1 MNLQRAIEI
10 ALEAHKG
17 ALDKGG
23 NPYILHPLR
32 LMLQMDSEEE
42 MIVAILHDVVEDSEK
57 WSFDKLHKEGFSK
70 KIINSL
76 RSVTKENENEDYEK
90 FIDRSV
96 KDKIGRKVKIADIS
110 DNLDISRF
118 NSSIS
123 STLLSKGFYKDTLTW
138 YWEDSDTSIVE
149 AGSFVSLPNVL

>member
-57 WSFDKLHKEGFSK
+57 WSFDKLQAEGFSK

-76 RSVTKENENEDYEK
+76 RSITKENENEDYEK
-90 FIDRSV
+90 FIDRSIR
-96 KDKIGRKVKIADIS
+96 DKIGRKVKIADIS
-110 DNLDISRF
+110 DNLDISRLKEVTDKDILRI
-118 NSSIS
+118 N
-123 STLLSKGFYKDTLTW
+123 KYKKAL
-138 YWEDSDTSIVE
+138 
-149 AGSFVSLPNVL
+149 AKLKL

>member
-110 DNLDISRF
+110 DNLDISRLKEVTDKDILRI
-118 NSSIS
+118 N
-123 STLLSKGFYKDTLTW
+123 KYKKAL
-138 YWEDSDTSIVE
+138 
-149 AGSFVSLPNVL
+149 AKLKL

>member
-1 MNLQRAIEI
+1 MNLHRAIEI

-110 DNLDISRF
+110 DNLDISRLKEVTDKDILRI
-118 NSSIS
+118 N
-123 STLLSKGFYKDTLTW
+123 KYKKAL
-138 YWEDSDTSIVE
+138 EK
-149 AGSFVSLPNVL
+149 LKL

>member
-57 WSFDKLHKEGFSK
+57 WCFDKLQAEGFSK

-76 RSVTKENENEDYEK
+76 RSITKENENEDYEK
-90 FIDRSV
+90 FIDRSIR
-96 KDKIGRKVKIADIS
+96 DKIGRKVKIADIS
-110 DNLDISRF
+110 DNLDISRLKEVTDKDILRI
-118 NSSIS
+118 N
-123 STLLSKGFYKDTLTW
+123 KYKKAL
-138 YWEDSDTSIVE
+138 EK
-149 AGSFVSLPNVL
+149 LKQ

>member
-110 DNLDISRF
+110 DNLDVSRLKEVTDKDILRI
-118 NSSIS
+118 N
-123 STLLSKGFYKDTLTW
+123 KYKKAL
-138 YWEDSDTSIVE
+138 EK
-149 AGSFVSLPNVL
+149 LKL

>member
-1 MNLQRAIEI
+1 MNLHRAIEI
-10 ALEAHKG
+10 ALDAHKNVS
-17 ALDKGG
+17 DKGG

-57 WSFDKLHKEGFSK
+57 WSFDKLKEEGFSK

-76 RSVTKENENEDYEK
+76 RIVTKENNNEDYEK
-90 FIDRSV
+90 FIDRSI

-110 DNLDISRF
+110 DNLDISRLKEVTDKDILRI
-118 NSSIS
+118 N
-123 STLLSKGFYKDTLTW
+123 KYKKAL
-138 YWEDSDTSIVE
+138 
-149 AGSFVSLPNVL
+149 AKLKL

>member
-1 MNLQRAIEI
+1 MNLHRAIEI
-10 ALEAHKG
+10 ALDAHKNVS
-17 ALDKGG
+17 DKGG

-57 WSFDKLHKEGFSK
+57 WSFDKLKEEGFSK

-110 DNLDISRF
+110 DNLDISRLKEVTDKDILRI
-118 NSSIS
+118 N
-123 STLLSKGFYKDTLTW
+123 KYKKALKK
-138 YWEDSDTSIVE
+138 
-149 AGSFVSLPNVL
+149 LKL

>member
-110 DNLDISRF
+110 DNLDISRLKEVTDKDILRI
-118 NSSIS
+118 N
-123 STLLSKGFYKDTLTW
+123 KYKKAL
-138 YWEDSDTSIVE
+138 EK
-149 AGSFVSLPNVL
+149 LKL

>member
-1 MNLQRAIEI
+1 MVMNLQRAIEI

-17 ALDKGG
+17 VIDKGG

-76 RSVTKENENEDYEK
+76 RSITKENENEDYEK
-90 FIDRSV
+90 FIDRSTR
-96 KDKIGRKVKIADIS
+96 DKIGRKVKIADIS
-110 DNLDISRF
+110 DNLDISRLKEVTDKDILRI
-118 NSSIS
+118 N
-123 STLLSKGFYKDTLTW
+123 KYKKAL
-138 YWEDSDTSIVE
+138 EK
-149 AGSFVSLPNVL
+149 LKL

>member
-23 NPYILHPLR
+23 NLYILHPLR

-57 WSFDKLHKEGFSK
+57 WSFDKLYREGFSK

-110 DNLDISRF
+110 DNLDISRLKEVTDKDILRI
-118 NSSIS
+118 N
-123 STLLSKGFYKDTLTW
+123 KYKKALKK
-138 YWEDSDTSIVE
+138 
-149 AGSFVSLPNVL
+149 LKL

>member
-42 MIVAILHDVVEDSEK
+42 MIVAVLHDVVEDSEK

-90 FIDRSV
+90 FIDRSM
-96 KDKIGRKVKIADIS
+96 KDEIGRKVKVADIS
-110 DNLDISRF
+110 DNLDISRLKEVTDKDILRI
-118 NSSIS
+118 N
-123 STLLSKGFYKDTLTW
+123 KYKKAL
-138 YWEDSDTSIVE
+138 EK
-149 AGSFVSLPNVL
+149 LKL

>member
-1 MNLQRAIEI
+1 MNLYRAIEI
-10 ALEAHKG
+10 ALDAHMNVS
-17 ALDKGG
+17 DKGG

-57 WSFDKLHKEGFSK
+57 WSFDKLKEEGFSK

-76 RSVTKENENEDYEK
+76 RSVTKENKNEDYEK
-90 FIDRSV
+90 FIDRSI

-110 DNLDISRF
+110 DNLDISRLKEVTDKDILRI
-118 NSSIS
+118 N
-123 STLLSKGFYKDTLTW
+123 KYKKAL
-138 YWEDSDTSIVE
+138 
-149 AGSFVSLPNVL
+149 AKLKL

>member
-57 WSFDKLHKEGFSK
+57 WSFDKLQAEGFSI

-76 RSVTKENENEDYEK
+76 RSITKENENEDYEK

-110 DNLDISRF
+110 DNLDISRLKEVTDKDILRI
-118 NSSIS
+118 N
-123 STLLSKGFYKDTLTW
+123 KYKKALQK
-138 YWEDSDTSIVE
+138 
-149 AGSFVSLPNVL
+149 LKL

>member
-1 MNLQRAIEI
+1 MNLHRAIEI

-110 DNLDISRF
+110 DNLDISRLKELTDKDILRI
-118 NSSIS
+118 N
-123 STLLSKGFYKDTLTW
+123 KYKKAL
-138 YWEDSDTSIVE
+138 EK
-149 AGSFVSLPNVL
+149 LKL

>member
-57 WSFDKLHKEGFSK
+57 WCFDKLQAEGFSK

-76 RSVTKENENEDYEK
+76 RSITKENENEDYEK
-90 FIDRSV
+90 FIDRSIR
-96 KDKIGRKVKIADIS
+96 DKIGRKVKIADIS
-110 DNLDISRF
+110 DNLDISRLKEVTDKDILRI
-118 NSSIS
+118 N
-123 STLLSKGFYKDTLTW
+123 KYKKAL
-138 YWEDSDTSIVE
+138 EK
-149 AGSFVSLPNVL
+149 LKL

>member
-118 NSSIS
+118 KEVTDKDILRIN
-123 STLLSKGFYKDTLTW
+123 KYKKAL
-138 YWEDSDTSIVE
+138 EK
-149 AGSFVSLPNVL
+149 LKL

>member
-110 DNLDISRF
+110 DNLDISRLKEV
-118 NSSIS
+118 
-123 STLLSKGFYKDTLTW
+123 TYKDILRINK
-138 YWEDSDTSIVE
+138 YKKALEK
-149 AGSFVSLPNVL
+149 LKL

>member
-17 ALDKGG
+17 ASDKGG

-42 MIVAILHDVVEDSEK
+42 MIVAVLHDVVEDSEK

-110 DNLDISRF
+110 DNLDISRLKELTDKDILRI
-118 NSSIS
+118 N
-123 STLLSKGFYKDTLTW
+123 KYKKAL
-138 YWEDSDTSIVE
+138 EK
-149 AGSFVSLPNVL
+149 LKL

>member
-1 MNLQRAIEI
+1 MNLHRAIEI

-76 RSVTKENENEDYEK
+76 RSVTKEYENEDYEK

-110 DNLDISRF
+110 DNLDISRLKEVTDKDILRI
-118 NSSIS
+118 N
-123 STLLSKGFYKDTLTW
+123 KYKKAL
-138 YWEDSDTSIVE
+138 
-149 AGSFVSLPNVL
+149 AKLKL

>member
-32 LMLQMDSEEE
+32 VMLQMDSEEE
-42 MIVAILHDVVEDSEK
+42 MIVAVLHDVVEDSEK

-110 DNLDISRF
+110 DNLDISRLKEVTDKDILRI
-118 NSSIS
+118 N
-123 STLLSKGFYKDTLTW
+123 KYKKAL
-138 YWEDSDTSIVE
+138 EK
-149 AGSFVSLPNVL
+149 LKL

>member
-57 WSFDKLHKEGFSK
+57 WSFDKLQSEGFSK

-76 RSVTKENENEDYEK
+76 KSINKENENEDYEK
-90 FIDRSV
+90 FIDRSIR
-96 KDKIGRKVKIADIS
+96 DKIGRKVKIADIS
-110 DNLDISRF
+110 DNLDISRLKEVTDKDILRI
-118 NSSIS
+118 N
-123 STLLSKGFYKDTLTW
+123 KYKKAL
-138 YWEDSDTSIVE
+138 EK
-149 AGSFVSLPNVL
+149 LKL

>member
-110 DNLDISRF
+110 DNLDISRLKQVTDKDILRI
-118 NSSIS
+118 N
-123 STLLSKGFYKDTLTW
+123 KYKNAL
-138 YWEDSDTSIVE
+138 EK
-149 AGSFVSLPNVL
+149 LKL

>member
-90 FIDRSV
+90 FIDRSM

-110 DNLDISRF
+110 DNLDISRLKEVTDKDILRI
-118 NSSIS
+118 N
-123 STLLSKGFYKDTLTW
+123 KYKKEL
-138 YWEDSDTSIVE
+138 EK
-149 AGSFVSLPNVL
+149 LKL

>member
-42 MIVAILHDVVEDSEK
+42 MIVAVLHDVVEDSEK

-110 DNLDISRF
+110 DNLDISRLKEVTDKDILRI
-118 NSSIS
+118 N
-123 STLLSKGFYKDTLTW
+123 KYKKAL
-138 YWEDSDTSIVE
+138 EK
-149 AGSFVSLPNVL
+149 LKL

>member
-57 WSFDKLHKEGFSK
+57 WSFDKLQAEGFSK

-76 RSVTKENENEDYEK
+76 RSITKENENEDYEK
-90 FIDRSV
+90 FIDRSIR
-96 KDKIGRKVKIADIS
+96 DKIGRKVKIADIS
-110 DNLDISRF
+110 DNLDISRLKEVTDKDILRI
-118 NSSIS
+118 N
-123 STLLSKGFYKDTLTW
+123 KYKKAL
-138 YWEDSDTSIVE
+138 EK
-149 AGSFVSLPNVL
+149 LKP

>member
-57 WSFDKLHKEGFSK
+57 WSFDKLYREGFSK

-90 FIDRSV
+90 FIDRSI
-96 KDKIGRKVKIADIS
+96 KDKIGRKVKTADIS
-110 DNLDISRF
+110 DNLDISRLKEVTDKDIIRI
-118 NSSIS
+118 NKYKKA
-123 STLLSKGFYKDTLTW
+123 LSKLKL
-138 YWEDSDTSIVE
+138 
-149 AGSFVSLPNVL
+149 

>member
-57 WSFDKLHKEGFSK
+57 WSFDKLQAEGFSK

-76 RSVTKENENEDYEK
+76 RSITKENENEDYEK
-90 FIDRSV
+90 FIDRSTR
-96 KDKIGRKVKIADIS
+96 DKIGRKVKIADIS
-110 DNLDISRF
+110 DNLDISRLKEVTDKDILRI
-118 NSSIS
+118 N
-123 STLLSKGFYKDTLTW
+123 KYKKAL
-138 YWEDSDTSIVE
+138 EK
-149 AGSFVSLPNVL
+149 LKL

>member
-1 MNLQRAIEI
+1 MNLYRAIEI
-10 ALEAHKG
+10 ALDAHKNVS
-17 ALDKGG
+17 DKGG

-57 WSFDKLHKEGFSK
+57 WSFDKLKEEGFSK

-76 RSVTKENENEDYEK
+76 RSVTKENKNEDYEK
-90 FIDRSV
+90 FIDRSI

-110 DNLDISRF
+110 DNLDISRLKEVTDKDILRI
-118 NSSIS
+118 N
-123 STLLSKGFYKDTLTW
+123 KYKKAL
-138 YWEDSDTSIVE
+138 
-149 AGSFVSLPNVL
+149 AKLKL

>member
-57 WSFDKLHKEGFSK
+57 WSFDKLQTEGFSK

-76 RSVTKENENEDYEK
+76 RSITKENENEDYEK
-90 FIDRSV
+90 FIDRSIR
-96 KDKIGRKVKIADIS
+96 DKIGRKVKIADIS
-110 DNLDISRF
+110 DNLDISRLKEVTDKDILRI
-118 NSSIS
+118 N
-123 STLLSKGFYKDTLTW
+123 KYKKAL
-138 YWEDSDTSIVE
+138 EK
-149 AGSFVSLPNVL
+149 LKP

>member
-110 DNLDISRF
+110 DNLDISRLKEVTDKDILRI
-118 NSSIS
+118 N
-123 STLLSKGFYKDTLTW
+123 KYKKALQK
-138 YWEDSDTSIVE
+138 
-149 AGSFVSLPNVL
+149 LKL